1 MAETVNMPKLGFDM
15 AEGTLV
21 RWVVKEGDAVKKGD
35 ILAEI
40 ETDKATLEV
49 DSSYEGV
56 MARHLVDDGSVVP
69 VGTGIAIIAAPGEAV
84 EASTTRAAPAESK
97 AEVAAPVA
105 AMNPM
110 PAPAAKVE
118 AESAPA
124 AAVVSKP
131 VGGDGRTF
139 ASPLARSIAREK
151 GVDLS
156 AIAGTGPGG
165 RILKRDLESIP
176 AAAPAPVQAAP
187 AQAPM
192 VTTYVATPPKV
203 EGEDTVVPI
212 SRLRAAIAR
221 RMTESSQLIPQFPIT
236 RSVDAEKL
244 LNLRKEINAQLP
256 EGEKIS
262 VNDFVV
268 KAAALALQQFPNLNS
283 SLGAEGLIHH
293 AHINIG
299 VAVSVEGGLLTVVVR
314 DADSKSMRQ
323 IASESTA
330 MVSRARQGK
339 VKPEDIEGSTFS
351 VSNLGMFEVDDF
363 RAIINPPEAAILAVG
378 AAKQMPVVKDG
389 AVVVGTRMSLT
400 LSVDHRISDG
410 AEGAQFM
417 QALAALIENPMRIVA

>member
-35 ILAEI
+35 VLAEI

-49 DSSYEGV
+49 NSSYEGV

-69 VGTGIAIIAAPGEAV
+69 VGSGIAVIAAPGEAV
-84 EASTTRAAPAESK
+84 EAPTSVAAPAASK
-97 AEVAAPVA
+97 AEA
-105 AMNPM
+105 
-110 PAPAAKVE
+110 PAPEVPAVQPEKAQ
-118 AESAPA
+118 AGAPA
-124 AAVVSKP
+124 RAAEGPVVAQP
-131 VGGDGRTF
+131 TDGNGRTF

-151 GVDLS
+151 GVDLA
-156 AIAGTGPGG
+156 AIAGSGPGG
-165 RILKRDLESIP
+165 RILKRDLESLP

-187 AQAPM
+187 VNPSPM
-192 VTTYVATPPKV
+192 VTTYVATAPVP
-203 EGEDTVVPI
+203 EGEDTLVAI
-212 SRLRAAIAR
+212 SRLRAIIGR

-236 RSVDAEKL
+236 RSMDAEKL

-262 VNDFVV
+262 VNDFIV
-268 KAAALALQQFPNLNS
+268 KAAALALRQFPNLNS
-283 SLGAEGLIHH
+283 SLGKDGLIHH

-314 DADSKSMRQ
+314 DADGKSIRQ
-323 IASESTA
+323 IASENAA
-330 MVSRARQGK
+330 MVSRARTGK

-351 VSNLGMFEVDDF
+351 VSNLGMFEVDEF

-378 AAKQMPVVKDG
+378 AAKQEPVVKDG
-389 AVVVGTRMSLT
+389 AVVVGTRMKLT

-417 QALAALIENPMRIVA
+417 QALVGLIENPLRLV